1 MDALANE
8 RIYITGGFSE
18 ELEGQGG
25 TDRTPYDETA
35 KQHGLEYLRRRKAS
49 KS

>member
-1 MDALANE
+1 MDALANGP
-8 RIYITGGFSE
+8 IYITGGFSE
-18 ELEGQGG
+18 ELKGQGG

-35 KQHGLEYLRRRKAS
+35 KPHGVEYLRRRKTS